1 MRRMLAFAVSL
12 LFAMGIGID
21 LPAATEL
28 PLPGQ
33 AKLLSGDEAK
43 RLVLEDFIRFDPHY
57 SENRER
63 LGGRLDGLGQRLAE
77 LQAAGNQMECSS
89 QIYFE
94 AQWLRHYTAD
104 WPRLERR
111 LADLAKSLDQPD
123 QDFAAQQSSETGL
136 WGACYEESFFKLEAT
151 VLALVELAEMDQ
163 APEFAIRLPQPFDV
177 RATAVAHFRGLLV
190 SDIAHNGVDNRG
202 ELGNISTVAA
212 LAHFKEFIQ
221 DYLNTKVVGLPRN
234 EGGPGAQAQAYR
246 EEFRRYV
253 QEWQD
258 PDSGYWGPWYLSQG
272 KLYKANDLSFTF
284 HIVSYLEGQVDR
296 WPEIIETTSAIANEP
311 YPFGWKH
318 EGDLTNHNN
327 YDVVKV
333 FSYGWPHMS
342 PQQRRQAA
350 DAIKYMLDW
359 TLNSSLQPN
368 GSFKTIPTFFS
379 SVGADF
385 YFGVLFL
392 RTIGFWG
399 DPAKRFWTQETFPEA
414 GAVCERIKARLV
426 SMGLKSHEPKDALA
440 ALEHSC

>member
-1 MRRMLAFAVSL
+1 MRRMLAFTVSL

-202 ELGNISTVAA
+202 ELGNLSTVAS

-221 DYLNTKVVGLPRN
+221 EYLNTKVVGLPRN

-272 KLYKANDLSFTF
+272 KLYKANDLSYTF
-284 HIVSYLEGQVDR
+284 HIVSYLDGQVDR
-296 WPEIIETTSAIANEP
+296 WPEIIKTTFVIE
-311 YPFGWKH
+311 
-318 EGDLTNHNN
+318 D
-327 YDVVKV
+327 
-333 FSYGWPHMS
+333 
-342 PQQRRQAA
+342 
-350 DAIKYMLDW
+350 
-359 TLNSSLQPN
+359 
-368 GSFKTIPTFFS
+368 
-379 SVGADF
+379 
-385 YFGVLFL
+385 
-392 RTIGFWG
+392 
-399 DPAKRFWTQETFPEA
+399 
-414 GAVCERIKARLV
+414 
-426 SMGLKSHEPKDALA
+426 
-440 ALEHSC
+440 